1 MRRTLTLPSHG
12 VPGEGKEDHETGNKL
27 LPVFM
32 RDHVLIYV
40 NGHRHELRGDRAFQT
55 LSNFLRYDLAITGT
69 KVVCAEGD
77 CGSCAVLVGR
87 VTDHLAAS
95 LATRDAAS
103 ETLTYRAVTSCI
115 QFCYQLDATHVVT
128 VEGLRPDRTL
138 NPVQD
143 AMVRCQGTQCG
154 FCTPGFVVA
163 MCGLLE
169 ERQNLDEN
177 TLRAGLIGHLCRCTG
192 YESIIKAGLD
202 VSGSD
207 TKRLA
212 DLYPAQPLA
221 AALREHAGQAVHVV
235 AGAREFFKPVT
246 VAQAVGFKSSHPG
259 CVPIA
264 GATDVGV
271 QVNKGTR
278 DPACVLSLSGLSEL
292 RGIAMTDGVLTV
304 GALATL
310 ADCERRI
317 EPLDRELAKMFYRH
331 GSPLIR
337 NAGTLAG
344 NIANASP
351 IGDSMPALFVLNAEV
366 ELTGRSGSR
375 RVNMNDF
382 YTGYRK
388 TVMAADELIT
398 RVIIPLPKRDGAE
411 HLRLYKVSKRHDL
424 DISTFTAAFWLRREN
439 GVIGEI
445 RIAYGGVGPVIY
457 RLRKTEAALT
467 GKPLNE
473 SEIESA
479 CEIARAEI
487 TPIADVRGDAE
498 YRFQLAENILRK
510 FYFDVT
516 GVETYDRVTT
526 TANENGNDA

>member
-1 MRRTLTLPSHG
+1 
-12 VPGEGKEDHETGNKL
+12 
-27 LPVFM
+27 
-32 RDHVLIYV
+32 
-40 NGHRHELRGDRAFQT
+40 
-55 LSNFLRYDLAITGT
+55 
-69 KVVCAEGD
+69 
-77 CGSCAVLVGR
+77 
-87 VTDHLAAS
+87 
-95 LATRDAAS
+95 
-103 ETLTYRAVTSCI
+103 
-115 QFCYQLDATHVVT
+115 
-128 VEGLRPDRTL
+128 
-138 NPVQD
+138 
-143 AMVRCQGTQCG
+143 MVRCQGSQCG

-169 ERQNLDEN
+169 EHQRLDDD
-177 TLRAGLIGHLCRCTG
+177 TLRAGLVGNLCRCTG
-192 YESIIKAGLD
+192 YESILKAGSEVNGAD
-202 VSGSD
+202 V
-207 TKRLA
+207 KRLEQ
-212 DLYPAQPLA
+212 LYPPREFTV
-221 AALREHAGQAVHVV
+221 ALREHAGQAVHVT
-235 AGAREFFKPVT
+235 ADGREFFKPVT
-246 VAQAVGFKSSHPG
+246 VAQAVEFKSSHPT

-271 QVNKGTR
+271 QINKGTR
-278 DPACVLSLSGLSEL
+278 DPACVLSLSGLSDL
-292 RGIAMTDGVLTV
+292 RAITQNDGVLTI

-310 ADCERRI
+310 ADCEHRVAS
-317 EPLDRELAKMFYRH
+317 LDRELSKMFARH

-388 TVMAADELIT
+388 TVMTPDELIT
-398 RVIIPLPKRDGAE
+398 RVIIPLPKRDGAGE
-411 HLRLYKVSKRHDL
+411 HFRLYKVSKRHDL
-424 DISTFTAAFWLRREN
+424 DIATFTAAFFMRREN

-457 RLRKTEAALT
+457 RLRKTEEALT
-467 GKPLNE
+467 GKPLNQ

-479 CEIARAEI
+479 AEIARGEI

-516 GVETYDRVTT
+516 GVQTYDRVTA
-526 TANENGNDA
+526 TAIERGNDNDS